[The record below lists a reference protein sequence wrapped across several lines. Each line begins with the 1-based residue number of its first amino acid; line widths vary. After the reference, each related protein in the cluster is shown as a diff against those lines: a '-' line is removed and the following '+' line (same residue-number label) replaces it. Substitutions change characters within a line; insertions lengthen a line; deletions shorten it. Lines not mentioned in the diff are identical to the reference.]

1 MRVGRYVLAVYD
13 DEGGRVESG
22 ERDANSGMEESKR
35 VQTKDDGEPTVTV
48 RLLFISPTSSK
59 RARP

>member
-13 DEGGRVESG
+13 DEDGRVESG

-35 VQTKDDGEPTVTV
+35 VPNKG
-48 RLLFISPTSSK
+48 RW
-59 RARP
+59 RPDSDRETPLYKPNVL